1 MDRVRVLC
9 RVRPSTP
16 EEQARGINVVAPKG
30 QRIQLQDA
38 SEYIGEHEAAWAFDA
53 CYDTAATQAQ
63 VYESIQPITQ
73 DVLRGFHATVF
84 AYGQTGSGKTHSMFG
99 PPGCSLQSVDA
110 GVVPR
115 LLKDLFAGLTTGDEV
130 RVSCLELYDDLRDL
144 LAEEHRPLKLRENRK
159 DGSVVVDG
167 AVDMIVADVPSTL
180 KLLESALVRRV
191 VASHEMNADSSRSHF
206 VASFR
211 VSRPSINAT
220 ATMRLVDLAG
230 SERVAKTK
238 ATGGTLNEAK
248 RINSSLSA
256 LGNVIAALTSST
268 ATHVPYRDSKLTRL
282 LQSSLGGNAKTAL
295 LVCVSASSLH
305 AEETVSTLRFGVRA
319 KRVRNAAK
327 VNVDVDDDLLAARLE
342 LVALRA
348 ERDDALRDRDAAQ
361 LQAAD
366 REALLVRERA
376 AGAQVRDKV
385 GALERS
391 EAARRAAEALRAME
405 DSMKAASAP
414 PPPDLDVISD
424 AHAADLASAL
434 AAQRLLVLDEAS
446 KTTES
451 AALAARNELASLA
464 ERHAVARQ
472 RHDAGRA
479 SLQADLA
486 RGASDLDALTADRDR
501 LAGALSQRDAKIAAL
516 RSARARE
523 VEAARGEAAADT
535 ATLQQEHAAA
545 VAELRRAHAK
555 ALAEAAAKLQQ
566 RGDAHGKTAEK
577 ASAAHEAAL
586 AAQRDAHARE
596 LETART
602 EAAGALVALNV
613 EAETQR
619 AAAAEGGAAL
629 EALCETHARV
639 AADAAAAWEKDL
651 TALREKHAGEV
662 SELEA
667 ARQKA
672 TAADAQLA
680 ELRETHASE
689 LSTLRDAHG
698 MQLATAAAAT
708 DAHEA
713 ELGTLREALAK
724 ALHTATAG
732 AEDVESLKAAHEC
745 ALAAATEADRTAA
758 AAEVETLRAAH
769 AEEFAAATKA
779 AVDIARQDSKAAEAT
794 AAEALEKQHAA
805 ATEALEAQHDAD
817 MATRQ
822 KLYDD
827 SLFAQRTQYA
837 AEQEAL
843 TQAHDAAKATA
854 VQAALDRVKHA
865 EARERSTK
873 DQELDRSLTWARE
886 THARELANARRE
898 MAEAVAAK
906 AAEVVAAQ
914 DAHAKLLD
922 AEAKR
927 RADVQK
933 AVEAKEMKLAR
944 DHARRL
950 SQLCDDHAKA
960 LERRTQEHL
969 AHQKREAVVA
979 EAASTTY
986 AEALEAKAKAHSVI
1000 IASLEAKQRKELL
1013 DKDERCR
1020 EETDAAM
1027 EAVEAAS
1034 TRANAA
1040 EASMR
1045 AHEVAAAGLA
1055 RQLAAAE
1062 GRADD
1067 LNKGLDVLSIEHD
1080 TVTKAVVGSR
1090 LEGAE
1095 AAYEKLRLQVDLKRL
1110 RKELAAAQKDA
1121 EAAKRELREDPARG
1135 GFLAR
1140 LKNVVSRDRPADIA
1154 LYPTDAA

>member
-342 LVALRA
+342 LAALRA

-376 AGAQVRDKV
+376 AGAQIRDKV

-391 EAARRAAEALRAME
+391 EAARRAAAALRAME
-405 DSMKAASAP
+405 DSVKAASAP

-434 AAQRLLVLDEAS
+434 AAQRLLLLADS
-446 KTTES
+446 KTTAES
-451 AALAARNELASLA
+451 VARAARNELASLA

-501 LAGALSQRDAKIAAL
+501 LADALGTRDAKIAAL
-516 RSARARE
+516 RSARAHE

-566 RGDAHGKTAEK
+566 RGDAQATAAEN

-619 AAAAEGGAAL
+619 AAAAAGGAAL
-629 EALCETHARV
+629 AALREAHARE
-639 AADAAAAWEKDL
+639 AAAWEKVL
-651 TALREKHAGEV
+651 AALREKHAGEA

-667 ARQKA
+667 ARRKA

-680 ELRETHASE
+680 ELREVHASA
-689 LSTLRDAHG
+689 LATLREAHAT
-698 MQLATAAAAT
+698 QLAAAAAAT

-724 ALHTATAG
+724 ARHTATAG
-732 AEDVESLKAAHEC
+732 AEDVETLKVGHEC
-745 ALAAATEADRTAA
+745 ALAAATEGA
-758 AAEVETLRAAH
+758 AAEVEALRAAH
-769 AEEFAAATKA
+769 AEELAAATKA

-827 SLFAQRTQYA
+827 SLFAQRAQHA
-837 AEQEAL
+837 AEQDAL
-843 TQAHDAAKATA
+843 TQAHDAARATA

-865 EARERSTK
+865 EARERTTK

-898 MAEAVAAK
+898 MADAVAAK

-914 DAHAKLLD
+914 DAHTKLLD

-944 DHARRL
+944 DHAKRL

-969 AHQKREAVVA
+969 AHQKKEALIA

-1000 IASLEAKQRKELL
+1000 IASLEEKQRRELL
-1013 DKDERCR
+1013 DRDERCQ

-1154 LYPTDAA
+1154 LYSTDAA